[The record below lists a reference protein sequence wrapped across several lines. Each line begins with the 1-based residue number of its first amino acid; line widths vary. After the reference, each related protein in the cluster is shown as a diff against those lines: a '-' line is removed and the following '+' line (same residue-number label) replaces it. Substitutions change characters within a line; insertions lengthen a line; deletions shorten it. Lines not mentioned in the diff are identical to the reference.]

1 MTIQAKTIDKILVII
16 GDKIITQYEVESFNP
31 KKVKEIYSVNEEKKR
46 SELLKKYYQSVL
58 DFLVNQYT
66 IEIAAERE
74 GIKVSENEVDT
85 AINQILEKNN
95 ITEEQLTELLEKE
108 DLTFQKYKWQI
119 KMDIINAR
127 LNSRV
132 ILPKIVVSEE
142 DIRNYIDKNKES
154 LELDDT
160 VELRMIVTDKK
171 NKENIEKEIEKLSF
185 PDLAIKYSSDK
196 SAKSGGYIGSL
207 KLGFLPENLREK
219 LKDKKKGEIV
229 VVEEGD
235 VIKYFYIENYKTKYD
250 IDEKIRSEIIDILK
264 KEQYQKVY
272 ENWLAEH
279 KKTIFVKYMN

>member
-1 MTIQAKTIDKILVII
+1 
-16 GDKIITQYEVESFNP
+16 
-31 KKVKEIYSVNEEKKR
+31 
-46 SELLKKYYQSVL
+46 
-58 DFLVNQYT
+58 
-66 IEIAAERE
+66 
-74 GIKVSENEVDT
+74 
-85 AINQILEKNN
+85 
-95 ITEEQLTELLEKE
+95 
-108 DLTFQKYKWQI
+108 
-119 KMDIINAR
+119 
-127 LNSRV
+127 
-132 ILPKIVVSEE
+132 
-142 DIRNYIDKNKES
+142 
-154 LELDDT
+154 
-160 VELRMIVTDKK
+160 MIVTDKK

-207 KLGFLPENLREK
+207 KLGFLPDNLREK

-250 IDEKIRSEIIDILK
+250 IDEKIRSEIIDTLK